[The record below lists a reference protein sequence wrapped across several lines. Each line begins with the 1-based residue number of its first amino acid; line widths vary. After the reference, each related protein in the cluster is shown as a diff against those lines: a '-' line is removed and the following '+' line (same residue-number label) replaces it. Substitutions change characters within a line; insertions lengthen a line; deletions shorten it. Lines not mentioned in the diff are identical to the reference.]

1 MAIKKSHNSSYLTK
15 RDREILDHVARFRL
29 TTNEILQRVLFDGQ
43 QPNAVTKVTA
53 RLCEHKFL
61 ASFPLI
67 YPQQYYRL
75 GERGAALL
83 GLHESR
89 TRPLGPQ
96 SLPMEYGVLLYATRR
111 DQPLIRLTPIEL
123 RQRFD
128 FFEPAWCEAAHVLR
142 VAGRDAVMELL
153 RVDLGGSAD
162 HVARKCFADAMS
174 RWRSEPF
181 QELIRRRA
189 FRCVL
194 ISSTTEKA
202 AVIQSSLEKH
212 QWPEGLAVHLA
223 TVPDLL
229 PLIPGGDRA
238 A

>member
-1 MAIKKSHNSSYLTK
+1 MTLKKTHNNFRLTR
-15 RDREILDHVARFRL
+15 RDRAILDHVARFRL
-29 TTNEILQRVLFDGQ
+29 TTNEVLQRVLFVDQ

-61 ASFPLI
+61 AGFPLI
-67 YPQQYYRL
+67 YPQNYYRL
-75 GERGAALL
+75 GEHGAATL

-96 SLPMEYGVLLYATRR
+96 SLPMEYGVLVYATRR
-111 DQPLIRLTPIEL
+111 EQPLIRLTPNEL

-142 VAGRDAVMELL
+142 VAGSDDVIELL

-162 HVARKCFADAMS
+162 HVARKCFADVMA
-174 RWRSEPF
+174 RWQSNPF
-181 QELIRRRA
+181 KQLVRRRT

-194 ISSTTEKA
+194 ITCTTSKA
-202 AVIQSSLEKH
+202 AAIQLSLEGH
-212 QWPEGLAVHLA
+212 HWPDGLAVHLA

-229 PLIPGGDRA
+229 PLIPGGDHA